1 MLQFLLTLTEESN
14 HSKIEYIYYNF
25 HDDMMRFAINKFQL
39 AQRSNFG
46 LDAEDAVQSAFLR
59 ITKYINNIDFSKS
72 KQDIKNYVFTIL
84 LNEILKILNDNSE
97 NIEFFEEFYE
107 EKRYNYIEEL
117 QMKEQYAL
125 VVKTI
130 EHMDE
135 KYSSTL
141 YLVFVEEKT
150 PLSVAEEMGISVKTV
165 YTRLSRGKQL
175 LIDSIKGEKD
185 GENK

>member
-1 MLQFLLTLTEESN
+1 
-14 HSKIEYIYYNF
+14 
-25 HDDMMRFAINKFQL
+25 
-39 AQRSNFG
+39 
-46 LDAEDAVQSAFLR
+46 
-59 ITKYINNIDFSKS
+59 
-72 KQDIKNYVFTIL
+72 
-84 LNEILKILNDNSE
+84 
-97 NIEFFEEFYE
+97 
-107 EKRYNYIEEL
+107 
-117 QMKEQYAL
+117 MKEQYAQ

>member
-1 MLQFLLTLTEESN
+1 
-14 HSKIEYIYYNF
+14 
-25 HDDMMRFAINKFQL
+25 
-39 AQRSNFG
+39 
-46 LDAEDAVQSAFLR
+46 
-59 ITKYINNIDFSKS
+59 
-72 KQDIKNYVFTIL
+72 
-84 LNEILKILNDNSE
+84 
-97 NIEFFEEFYE
+97 
-107 EKRYNYIEEL
+107 
-117 QMKEQYAL
+117 MKEQYAL

-185 GENK
+185 GENKWRVV

>member
-1 MLQFLLTLTEESN
+1 MLQFLLTLSEESN
-14 HSKIEYIYYNF
+14 YSKIEYIYYSF
-25 HDDMMRFAINKFQL
+25 HDDMLRFAINKFQL
-39 AQRSNFG
+39 AQRSNFA
-46 LDAEDAVQSAFLR
+46 LDAEDAVQSAFLK

-72 KQDIKNYVFTIL
+72 KQDIKNYVFTLL

-97 NIEFFEEFYE
+97 NTEFFEEICE
-107 EKRYNYIEEL
+107 EKGYNFIEEL
-117 QMKEQYAL
+117 QIKDQYAQVL
-125 VVKTI
+125 KAI
-130 EHMDE
+130 ENMDE